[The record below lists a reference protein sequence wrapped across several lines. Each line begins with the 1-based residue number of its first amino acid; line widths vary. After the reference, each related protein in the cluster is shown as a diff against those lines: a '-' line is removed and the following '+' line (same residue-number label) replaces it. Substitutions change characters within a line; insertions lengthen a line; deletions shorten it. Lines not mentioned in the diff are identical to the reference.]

1 MPKNSK
7 DNNSFI
13 DNFQRLKYMTDIDH
27 TISTGNKYVDKAIGN
42 YGSKVISVG
51 VKNPA
56 AKLIVKTAAKAY
68 PYVEK
73 VSANIARAKVAYD
86 ETYRKK

>member
-1 MPKNSK
+1 MPRNGKN
-7 DNNSFI
+7 NNSFI
-13 DNFQRLKYMTDIDH
+13 DNFRRLDYMTDIDH
-27 TISTGNKYVDKAIGN
+27 TISTGNKFVDKTVGT
-42 YGSKVISVG
+42 YGSKIIGMG

-56 AKLIVKTAAKAY
+56 AKLIVKAAGKVY

-73 VSANIARAKVAYD
+73 ASANIARAKAAYD

>member
-1 MPKNSK
+1 
-7 DNNSFI
+7 
-13 DNFQRLKYMTDIDH
+13 MTDIDH
-27 TISTGNKYVDKAIGN
+27 TISTGNKFVDKTVGT
-42 YGSKVISVG
+42 YGSKIIGMG

-56 AKLIVKTAAKAY
+56 AKLIVKAAGKVY

-73 VSANIARAKVAYD
+73 ASANVARAKAAYG